1 LWFRAKIMDLHPE
14 DPLETYVSYRW
25 HEGNTNGQ
33 YCSNAQHCTLN
44 VGKSNSYIG
53 ERMTSK
59 RSLLTVYTIPL
70 GPPWHIATNSAEAS
84 FNGGP
89 MHLPAR
95 VRRKG

>member
-1 LWFRAKIMDLHPE
+1 MK
-14 DPLETYVSYRW
+14 ETQMA
-25 HEGNTNGQ
+25 NT
-33 YCSNAQHCTLN
+33 APTHTLN